1 MTAVL
6 QVLHLLHSQEAA
18 VRSLNFACYKT
29 PIFQFQALSFSE
41 RFLLMNVLNKFP
53 QVSAGLWLVEAGHV
67 TAELTSDWRSCG
79 SSASPTWR
87 MTTCWP
93 SWAAAAAP
101 CWSTSTCTAA
111 GR

>member
-1 MTAVL
+1 MTALL

-53 QVSAGLWLVEAGHV
+53 QVSSECRAVVGGGG
-67 TAELTSDWRSCG
+67 SCDRG
-79 SSASPTWR
+79 AHL
-87 MTTCWP
+87 
-93 SWAAAAAP
+93 
-101 CWSTSTCTAA
+101 
-111 GR
+111 